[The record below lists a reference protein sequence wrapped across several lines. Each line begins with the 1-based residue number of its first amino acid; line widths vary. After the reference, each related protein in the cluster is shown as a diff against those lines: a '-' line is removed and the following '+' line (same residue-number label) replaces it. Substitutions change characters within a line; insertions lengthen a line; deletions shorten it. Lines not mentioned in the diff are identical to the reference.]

1 MEKANCRNIQ
11 PSLWCGRVSNRH
23 RNGGGKNDPRRKS
36 KESNKMGIIAFPDTA
51 CCTADGGQDG
61 VGDGA
66 AVAAGDCGSE
76 RWRGRAGCRAGYGGC
91 RL

>member
-1 MEKANCRNIQ
+1 
-11 PSLWCGRVSNRH
+11 
-23 RNGGGKNDPRRKS
+23 
-36 KESNKMGIIAFPDTA
+36 MGIIAFPDTA